1 MRLRYIDFTKG
12 LAIILMIFGHT
23 MSKIN
28 CLHIWIYS
36 FHMPIFFIIPIAGFF
51 FCALDKERNMKNIV
65 SIICCLLGVLSIL
78 TMVSYTISLASV
90 IALLLYI
97 LICFLTTLSIFARF
111 TDKDA
116 TKAPVKQKNTD
127 PNREV

>member
-36 FHMPIFFIIPIAGFF
+36 FHMPIFFIICGIIMCRKGRQKSYS
-51 FCALDKERNMKNIV
+51 LLKEKNNTKMVHIRN
-65 SIICCLLGVLSIL
+65 
-78 TMVSYTISLASV
+78 
-90 IALLLYI
+90 
-97 LICFLTTLSIFARF
+97 SIFVFWWSSYIILYNIGFA
-111 TDKDA
+111 
-116 TKAPVKQKNTD
+116 
-127 PNREV
+127 

>member
-36 FHMPIFFIIPIAGFF
+36 FHMPIFFIICGIIMCRKGRQKSYSLLKEKIIRRWYTLGRDRFK
-51 FCALDKERNMKNIV
+51 FCVNSKK
-65 SIICCLLGVLSIL
+65 L
-78 TMVSYTISLASV
+78 T
-90 IALLLYI
+90 
-97 LICFLTTLSIFARF
+97 
-111 TDKDA
+111 
-116 TKAPVKQKNTD
+116 
-127 PNREV
+127 

>member
-36 FHMPIFFIIPIAGFF
+36 FHMPIFFIICGIIMCRKGRQKSYSLLKEKIIRRWYTLGIPYLF
-51 FCALDKERNMKNIV
+51 FCWSSYIILYNI
-65 SIICCLLGVLSIL
+65 G
-78 TMVSYTISLASV
+78 
-90 IALLLYI
+90 
-97 LICFLTTLSIFARF
+97 FA
-111 TDKDA
+111 
-116 TKAPVKQKNTD
+116 
-127 PNREV
+127 

>member
-36 FHMPIFFIIPIAGFF
+36 FHMPIFFIICGIIMCRKGRQKSYSLLKEKIIRRWYTLGIILFTVGLLIIEWWFIKVANGPLGFLF
-51 FCALDKERNMKNIV
+51 GRMRKEER
-65 SIICCLLGVLSIL
+65 
-78 TMVSYTISLASV
+78 
-90 IALLLYI
+90 
-97 LICFLTTLSIFARF
+97 
-111 TDKDA
+111 
-116 TKAPVKQKNTD
+116 
-127 PNREV
+127 

>member
-36 FHMPIFFIIPIAGFF
+36 FHMPIFFIICGIIMCRKGRQKSYS
-51 FCALDKERNMKNIV
+51 LLKEKINTKMVHIRN
-65 SIICCLLGVLSIL
+65 
-78 TMVSYTISLASV
+78 
-90 IALLLYI
+90 
-97 LICFLTTLSIFARF
+97 SIFVFWWSSYIILYNIGFA
-111 TDKDA
+111 
-116 TKAPVKQKNTD
+116 
-127 PNREV
+127 